1 LKSKT
6 HQFTI
11 NGKYL
16 IENGMHQ
23 GELIG
28 KVLKE
33 IEKKWIKNNFKVSK
47 NEIKEII
54 KIYSD

>member
-1 LKSKT
+1 
-6 HQFTI
+6 
-11 NGKYL
+11 
-16 IENGMHQ
+16 MHQ